1 MAAMRP
7 RLVAALLLLTG
18 VALMAQTASPP
29 DGAGA
34 RLAAFFASEW
44 DWTMEQNPTWASR
57 LGDRRWNDRWEDV
70 SLENLRRQQEHRT
83 AALAA
88 LERIGRASLNPGDQI
103 SYDIF
108 KYQYAAEVEGFQY
121 EQYLIRT
128 NTYDGVQNAENIVD
142 SLRFETVKD
151 YEDWIQRL
159 HRLPAYVDQNAAL
172 MRRGIA
178 RNVLLPKV
186 IMRRIVEQV
195 EHLATQP
202 PSESGYYR
210 PFASMP
216 ASFAPE
222 DRRRLE
228 AAGRAAVA
236 GEVQPAFARL
246 KTFID
251 AEYMPAAYDHV
262 GAWQNARG
270 AEAYAWLTR
279 YYTTTSL
286 TPDQIHELGLS
297 EVARIREQMERVKT
311 EAGFTGSLP
320 EFFAFLRSDPRFF
333 YKTGDEL
340 LRAYRATAKR
350 IDPAL
355 VKVFKTTP
363 RLPYGVLPIP
373 AAIAPNT
380 TTAYAEFGAADGS
393 RPAYYFVNLYKPETR
408 PTWEMMALTLHEAVP
423 GHCFQGS
430 LAQELAG
437 MPEFRKNA
445 GFTAYVEGWAL
456 YAESLGE
463 EMGLYDDPYSR
474 FGRLTYEMWRAVRLV
489 VDTGIHVKHW
499 TRDQAIRYFMEN
511 AAKTELDVTNEVD
524 RYISWP
530 AQALA
535 YKIGELKIKEL
546 RARATARLGDRFDL
560 RGFHDEVLLSGA
572 MPLDVLE
579 RRVDTWITNQAAG
592 AADRQRSRH

>member
-1 MAAMRP
+1 MTRMARRRRFTCP
-7 RLVAALLLLTG
+7 ALLLTSSL
-18 VALMAQTASPP
+18 LMAQTVPSAQTDAS
-29 DGAGA
+29 A
-34 RLAAFFASEW
+34 RLKAFLASEW
-44 DWTMEQNPTWASR
+44 NWTMEQNPTWASR

-70 SLENLRRQQEHRT
+70 SLENLERQQDHKT
-83 AALAA
+83 ASLTALAGIPREA
-88 LERIGRASLNPGDQI
+88 LPEADRI

-108 KYQYAAEVEGFQY
+108 RYQYAIETEGFQY

-142 SLRFETVKD
+142 ALRFETVKD

-159 HRLPAYVDQNAAL
+159 RRFPAYVDQNIAL

-178 RNVLLPKV
+178 HNVLLPKV
-186 IMRRIVEQV
+186 IMQRIVAQV
-195 EHLATQP
+195 DRLATQP
-202 PSESGYYR
+202 VAESGYYR

-216 ASFAPE
+216 GSLSAD
-222 DRRRLE
+222 DRGRLE
-228 AAGRAAVA
+228 AAGRAAVSH
-236 GEVQPAFARL
+236 EVQPAFAKL
-246 KTFID
+246 KAFID
-251 AEYMPAAYDHV
+251 AEYMPAAYDRV
-262 GAWQNARG
+262 GAWQNAKG
-270 AEAYAWLTR
+270 GEAYAWLTR
-279 YYTTTSL
+279 LYTTTTL
-286 TPDQIHELGLS
+286 TPDAIHDLGLR
-297 EVARIREQMERVKT
+297 EVARIRAEMERVKRQ
-311 EAGFTGSLP
+311 AGFDGTLA
-320 EFFAFLRSDPRFF
+320 ELFAFLRTDPRFF
-333 YKTGDEL
+333 YKTGDDL
-340 LRAYRATAKR
+340 LQAYRATAKR

-355 VKVFKTTP
+355 VKIFRTMP

-373 AAIAPNT
+373 AAVAPNT

-430 LAQELAG
+430 LAQELSD
-437 MPEFRKNA
+437 MPSFRKNA

-463 EMGLYDDPYSR
+463 EMGLYDDAYSR

-489 VDTGIHVKHW
+489 VDTGIHAKRW
-499 TRDQAIRYFMEN
+499 TRDQAIKYFMDN

-530 AQALA
+530 GQALA

-546 RARATARLGDRFDL
+546 RARAEARLGDGFDL
-560 RGFHDEVLLSGA
+560 RAFHDEILLAGA

-579 RRVDTWITNQAAG
+579 HRIDGWI
-592 AADRQRSRH
+592 DRQARGRAKP

>member
-1 MAAMRP
+1 
-7 RLVAALLLLTG
+7 
-18 VALMAQTASPP
+18 MAQTDSPAQA
-29 DGAGA
+29 DAGA
-34 RLAAFFASEW
+34 RLKAFFASEW

-70 SLENLRRQQEHRT
+70 SLQNLERQQAHKQS
-83 AALAA
+83 ALAELA
-88 LERIGRASLNPGDQI
+88 RIPRESLSPEDQT

-108 KYQYAAEVEGFQY
+108 RYQYEIETEGFQY

-159 HRLPAYVDQNAAL
+159 HAFPAYVDQNIAL
-172 MRRGIA
+172 MRRGISH
-178 RNVLLPKV
+178 NVLLPKV
-186 IMRRIVEQV
+186 IMRRIVDQV
-195 EHLATQP
+195 ERLATQP
-202 PSESGYYR
+202 VTESGYYR
-210 PFASMP
+210 PFASIP
-216 ASFAPE
+216 ETFAAE
-222 DRRRLE
+222 ERKRLE
-228 AAGRAAVA
+228 AAGRDAVSR
-236 GEVQPAFARL
+236 EVQPAFARL
-246 KTFID
+246 KAFID
-251 AEYMPAAYDHV
+251 AEYMPAAYEHV
-262 GAWQNARG
+262 GAWQNAKG

-279 YYTTTSL
+279 LYTTTAL
-286 TPDQIHELGLS
+286 TPDKIHELGLG
-297 EVARIREQMERVKT
+297 EVARIRGEMERVKA
-311 EAGFTGSLP
+311 EAGFSGTLA
-320 EFFAFLRSDPRFF
+320 EFFTFLRSDPRFF
-333 YKTGDEL
+333 HKTGDAL
-340 LRAYRATAKR
+340 LQAYRATAKR

-355 VKVFKTTP
+355 VKVFRTTP

-373 AAIAPNT
+373 AAVAPNT

-430 LAQELAG
+430 LAQELPD
-437 MPEFRKNA
+437 MPAFRKNA
-445 GFTAYVEGWAL
+445 GFTAFVEGWAL

-489 VDTGIHVKHW
+489 VDTGIHARRW
-499 TRDQAIRYFMEN
+499 TRDQAIKYFMDN
-511 AAKTELDVTNEVD
+511 TAKTELDVTNEVD

-530 AQALA
+530 GQALA

-546 RARATARLGDRFDL
+546 RGRAAAALGDRFDL
-560 RGFHDEVLLSGA
+560 RAFHDEVLLSGA

-579 RRVDTWITNQAAG
+579 RRVDSWI
-592 AADRQRSRH
+592 DRQRQTRN

>member
-1 MAAMRP
+1 
-7 RLVAALLLLTG
+7 
-18 VALMAQTASPP
+18 MAQTDPSAQA
-29 DGAGA
+29 DAGA
-34 RLAAFFASEW
+34 RLKAFFASEW
-44 DWTMEQNPTWASR
+44 DWTMEQNPTWASK

-70 SLENLRRQQEHRT
+70 SLQNLERQQAHKQS
-83 AALAA
+83 ALAE
-88 LERIGRASLNPGDQI
+88 LDRIPRESLSPDDQT

-108 KYQYAAEVEGFQY
+108 RYQYEIETEGFQY

-159 HRLPAYVDQNAAL
+159 HAFPAYVDQNIAL
-172 MRRGIA
+172 MRRGISH
-178 RNVLLPKV
+178 NVLLPKV
-186 IMRRIVEQV
+186 IMRRIVDQV
-195 EHLATQP
+195 ERLATQP
-202 PSESGYYR
+202 VTESGYYR
-210 PFASMP
+210 PFASIP
-216 ASFAPE
+216 ETFAAE
-222 DRRRLE
+222 ERKRLE
-228 AAGRAAVA
+228 AAGRDAVSR
-236 GEVQPAFARL
+236 EVQPAFARL
-246 KTFID
+246 KAFID
-251 AEYMPAAYDHV
+251 DEYMPAAYDQV
-262 GAWQNARG
+262 GAWQNAKG

-279 YYTTTSL
+279 LYTTTNL
-286 TPDQIHELGLS
+286 TPDKIHELGLG
-297 EVARIREQMERVKT
+297 EVARIRGEMERVKA
-311 EAGFTGSLP
+311 EASFSGTLA
-320 EFFAFLRSDPRFF
+320 EFFTFLRTDPRFF
-333 YKTGDEL
+333 YKTGDAL
-340 LRAYRATAKR
+340 LQAYRATAKR

-355 VKVFKTTP
+355 VKVFRTTP

-373 AAIAPNT
+373 AAVAPNT

-430 LAQELAG
+430 LAQELPD
-437 MPEFRKNA
+437 MPAFRKNA
-445 GFTAYVEGWAL
+445 GFTAFVEGWAL

-489 VDTGIHVKHW
+489 VDTGIHERRW
-499 TRDQAIRYFMEN
+499 TRDRAIKYLMDN
-511 AAKTELDVTNEVD
+511 TAKTELDVTNEVD

-530 AQALA
+530 GQALA

-546 RARATARLGDRFDL
+546 RARAAAALGDRFDL
-560 RGFHDEVLLSGA
+560 RAFHDEVLLSGA

-579 RRVDTWITNQAAG
+579 RRVDAWI
-592 AADRQRSRH
+592 DRQRQNRK

>member
-1 MAAMRP
+1 
-7 RLVAALLLLTG
+7 
-18 VALMAQTASPP
+18 MAQTVPP
-29 DGAGA
+29 AQADAAA
-34 RLAAFFASEW
+34 RLKAFFASEW
-44 DWTMEQNPTWASR
+44 DWTMEQNPTWASK

-70 SLENLRRQQEHRT
+70 SLENLQRQQEHKT
-83 AALAA
+83 EALAA
-88 LERIGRASLNPGDQI
+88 LARIPREALSANDQT

-108 KYQYAAEVEGFQY
+108 RYQYTTETEGFQY

-142 SLRFETVKD
+142 ALRFETVKD
-151 YEDWIQRL
+151 YEDWVQRL
-159 HRLPAYVDQNAAL
+159 HRFPAYVDQNIAL
-172 MRRGIA
+172 MRRGID

-186 IMRRIVEQV
+186 IMRRIVAQV
-195 EHLATQP
+195 ERLATQP
-202 PSESGYYR
+202 VVESGYYR
-210 PFASMP
+210 PFSSMP
-216 ASFAPE
+216 DTLPAQE
-222 DRRRLE
+222 RRRLE
-228 AAGRAAVA
+228 EAGRTAIAR
-236 GEVQPAFARL
+236 EVQPAFARL

-279 YYTTTSL
+279 LYTTTTL
-286 TPDQIHELGLS
+286 TPDRIHELGLS
-297 EVARIREQMERVKT
+297 EVARIRGEMERVKT
-311 EAGFTGSLP
+311 EAGFSGTLA
-320 EFFAFLRSDPRFF
+320 EFFTFLRTDPRFF
-333 YKTGDEL
+333 YKTGDDL
-340 LRAYRATAKR
+340 LEAYRATAKR

-355 VKVFKTTP
+355 VKVFRTTP

-430 LAQELAG
+430 LAQELTD
-437 MPEFRKNA
+437 MPAFRKNA
-445 GFTAYVEGWAL
+445 GFTAFVEGWAL

-463 EMGLYDDPYSR
+463 EMGLYDNPYSR

-489 VDTGIHVKHW
+489 VDTGIHARRW
-499 TRDQAIRYFMEN
+499 SRDQAIKYFMDN

-530 AQALA
+530 GQALA

-546 RARATARLGDRFDL
+546 RARAAARLGDRFDL
-560 RGFHDEVLLSGA
+560 RAFHDEVLLAGA

-579 RRVDTWITNQAAG
+579 RRVDKWIE
-592 AADRQRSRH
+592 RSEKLETRD